1 MVLFFKKVKKILLI
15 SILLLYPMALLANL
29 PECDRDNNETTV
41 QGTNTCI
48 EKIPKEPFSIAT
60 CPDGESA
67 PQGTTTCSA
76 KTDVLLSLALPYA
89 ECDPGKA
96 SKQGTS
102 EGTSSIEC
110 TQDRETITIENFFAE
125 VQDNKRSGFVVGD
138 INGSDEG
145 TGTLGERIFT
155 LSGSG
160 ADKFSIA
167 TDYKITLNEQLDFD
181 DKEYNL
187 TVIVE
192 SNGGISRRVNFN
204 IKILKVELYITNA
217 FYDDIGTINKDDDK
231 LYIQYNVDL
240 NNTEDAIPEEI
251 ADVFVVNAE
260 NDGSGTD
267 RIDTTNNSRADYNAT
282 IKYYNHII
290 SLDITQ
296 EELLEHNITIDINA
310 DPKLVGSASEDAIPF
325 NTIIKKAINY
335 ELVKKTGQIISYE
348 TNENNVTNIIIDQ
361 SIKDDGYYQAGAIA
375 NFTRDNDTEIVT
387 DHLLGLEW
395 VDDENVN
402 LSSQRRYWL
411 TSSNYDECNNNNEN
425 DSCYNTDSEDGDD
438 EDDTATEYCD
448 KLNFATHEDWRL
460 PTVSE
465 LESLIDYGKNQYV
478 YDVFKNIN
486 TEASTIYWTS
496 DNYVDPEYVIH
507 RAWIIDFDLLKTTY
521 EMKYDE
527 KAPHYVRCVRTIAT
541 N

>member
-15 SILLLYPMALLANL
+15 SMIFLSPISLLAL
-29 PECDRDNNETTV
+29 CDATQNERPI
-41 QGTNTCI
+41 QGEEGCTSGTKDQTGI
-48 EKIPKEPFSIAT
+48 SIANCT
-60 CPDGESA
+60 TDGESA
-67 PQGTTTCSA
+67 PQGTTTCGA
-76 KTDVLLSLALPYA
+76 NDKVDFSLELPYA
-89 ECDPGKA
+89 ECDPGRA

-110 TQDRETITIENFFAE
+110 TQDRKTITLENFFAE

-402 LSSQRRYWL
+402 LTSQRRYWL
-411 TSSNYDECNNNNEN
+411 TSSNYDECINSNEN
-425 DSCYNTDSEDGDD
+425 NSCYNTDSEDGDD

-465 LESLIDYGKNQYV
+465 LESLIDYGKNQYAI

-486 TEASTIYWTS
+486 TEASAIYWTS
-496 DNYVDPEYVIH
+496 DTFLDEIN
-507 RAWIIDFDLLKTTY
+507 RAWIVDFSLSKTTY
-521 EMKYDE
+521 EMKYNE